1 VSHSFLLVRL
11 GSMGDVIH
19 AIPTAA
25 ALRARFPEARI
36 DWMVDPRYVP
46 LLEMVRGLDSRIA
59 VNTRRI
65 GSTFATLGD
74 LRGVG
79 YSAVIDLQ
87 GLLKS
92 AVLARAVGA
101 ERTIGFASHHLRE
114 RTAGPFY
121 THRVDPALANRLN
134 AGSLSEP
141 HVIFK
146 NLALLAPL
154 GSRDTRV
161 AFPLEIPHSAVA
173 ETAVAC
179 FAGAPYAVIN
189 PGAAWPNKRWPADR
203 FGGLAAALSDRFGL
217 RSLVLWGPGEQ
228 PLADQVANA
237 SRGAAEPAPA
247 TAITDVFAIASRAR
261 ILISGDTGP
270 LHIGGAVGTPLV
282 ALFGP
287 TRAERNGPWSATDIV
302 VSRTDGC
309 ACLYRRR
316 CRRKA
321 ACIDDIQLSDVVDA
335 VDRRLATP
343 RANA

>member
-1 VSHSFLLVRL
+1 
-11 GSMGDVIH
+11 MGDVIH

-36 DWMVDPRYVP
+36 DWMVDPRYVA

-59 VNTRRI
+59 VNTRRV
-65 GSTFATLGD
+65 GRTFATLGD

-121 THRVDPALANRLN
+121 THRVDPTLANRLN

-154 GSRDTRV
+154 GSRDTHV
-161 AFPLEIPHSAVA
+161 TFPLEIPHSAVA
-173 ETAVAC
+173 DSAVAG
-179 FAGAPYAVIN
+179 FAGTPYAVIN

-203 FGGLAAALSDRFGL
+203 FGGLAATLSDRFGL

-228 PLADQVANA
+228 PLAEQVASA
-237 SRGAAEPAPA
+237 SRGAAQPAPA
-247 TAITDVFAIASRAR
+247 TSITDLFAIASRAR

-287 TRAERNGPWSATDIV
+287 TRAERNGPWSTTDIV

-309 ACLYRRR
+309 SCLYRRR

-321 ACIDDIQLSDVVDA
+321 ACIDDIQLPEVVDA
-335 VDRRLATP
+335 VDRRLTMP
-343 RANA
+343 RANT